1 MIPAPLLLAA
11 IGAGVTALMEPF
23 RPTAHGANPWTLD
36 AAVNVL
42 AHAHLFEAARA
53 IVEGT
58 ITSGFRSERVN
69 QAVGGS
75 PTSDHLAG
83 RAVDIVS
90 KYPPQEAAGRIFA
103 AVARGELGAVREVL
117 EEPGCVHVG
126 WYPLGTTGAPR
137 LGQWRMT

>member
-1 MIPAPLLLAA
+1 MSPVVVLAVTA
-11 IGAGVTALMEPF
+11 GIGALIERF
-23 RPTAHGANPWTLD
+23 RVTAHGPNPWSVD
-36 AAVNVL
+36 AVVNVL

-58 ITSGFRSERVN
+58 ITSGYRSERIN

-83 RAVDIVS
+83 RAVDVVTRYS
-90 KYPPQEAAGRIFA
+90 PHEAAAKIYAA
-103 AVARGELGAVREVL
+103 AVRGDLGAVREVL

-126 WYPLGTTGAPR
+126 WYPLGTTGAPS